1 MATFEQLITRT
12 ITRLS
17 MVPGFG
23 VQTYAEDQIAEMI
36 WHKFLVARDSLWW
49 DDLMDYAML
58 TLDSNGVPTDNIV
71 RTIPTTPIGDEII
84 INKYSDIQHAWY
96 GTDKLPLKA
105 MPRRNNP
112 AATRL
117 DYARLKAPHPDKVI
131 RFYNCNGG
139 TVHVRYRRFFEF
151 FNAQDEVPFD
161 EQLLILGSA
170 WDYLEDDGS
179 NPMQIEKFKNLYV
192 ERMELLASAENNE
205 PISLGAL

>member
-17 MVPGFG
+17 MVPGYG

-49 DDLMDYAML
+49 DDMMSFATL
-58 TLDSNGVPTDNIV
+58 TLDADGVPTDNIV
-71 RTIPTTPIGDEII
+71 RTPPLTPVGDEIV

-96 GTDKLPLKA
+96 GSEPYPMKS
-105 MPRRNNP
+105 MPRRRNP
-112 AATRL
+112 TERL
-117 DYARLKAPHPDKVI
+117 PYARLKAPHTDKVI
-131 RFYNCNGG
+131 KFYNCESG
-139 TVHVRYRRFFEF
+139 TVTVRYRTYYEI

-161 EQLLILGSA
+161 EQLLILGAA

-205 PISLGAL
+205 ELSLGAL